1 MLLRFSRTTRSS
13 VLLPLTVVA
22 LVFVLPTL
30 ARGQTPPPRDPR
42 PGAVVPVDEGS
53 TIGGHVLALAG
64 GQPLRQADVRLS
76 GDPLREPLFVL
87 TDEQG
92 GYAFTGLAPGT
103 YTVAAFRTGYVEWS
117 YGQRRWNDLPAGI
130 DLRAGEAATA
140 DLRLPRAGAIVV
152 RLSSPTGE
160 PIVGLLVQALAKRF
174 TDGRPTFTVAGA
186 NTNAVTNDRGEARLF
201 GLPEGEYY
209 VVARPASL
217 MPLQRPPREGETFYP
232 GTRTSDRAMAVRV
245 SAGSETAIA
254 LVVEP
259 VARLS
264 RVSGFIVDS
273 SGSPAT
279 GATVSFTQRA
289 SARISSVR
297 VDRFPD
303 GRFVTEPLA
312 PGEYALQV
320 RTSGPAGQTEYGS
333 ARFQVEGGDIQGAV
347 LGTRPGGVVAG
358 RIVLDEPGLKSQ
370 SVRLQL
376 TPVWMGERPMSTGIA
391 TVRDD
396 WSFEIRDLMATGAL
410 RVQEPTGQWWIKSVR
425 IDGREVS
432 DVPVDFRAGTAFYN
446 VQVVVTRR
454 AAQVGGAVVG
464 ASDAVVVIFP
474 TDPSLW
480 TPTTRRIAVTSP
492 DQTGQFVIGGLPSG
506 HYHVVAVDAFQRGS
520 ERDVD
525 TLRTMV
531 GRSLDLHLAEGE
543 SKSVRLEVIER

>member
-1 MLLRFSRTTRSS
+1 M
-13 VLLPLTVVA
+13 VVA
-22 LVFVLPTL
+22 LVFVGATL
-30 ARGQTPPPRDPR
+30 ATGQTPPPRDPR
-42 PGAVVPVDEGS
+42 FGAAVPVDEGG
-53 TIGGHVLALAG
+53 TISGHVLARPG

-76 GDPLREPLFVL
+76 GDPLRERLFAL
-87 TDEQG
+87 TDEEG
-92 GYAFTGLAPGT
+92 RYTFTGLPPGT
-103 YTVAAFRTGYVEWS
+103 YTVAAFSTGYVEWS
-117 YGQRRWNDLPAGI
+117 YGQRRWNDLPTGI
-130 DLRAGEAATA
+130 DLRKGETATA
-140 DLRLPRAGAIVV
+140 DLRLPRAGVIVA
-152 RLSSPTGE
+152 RLSSPAGQ
-160 PIVGLLVQALAKRF
+160 PIVGLQVQALAKRF
-174 TDGRPTFTVAGA
+174 TDGRPTFTIAGGH
-186 NTNAVTNDRGEARLF
+186 TNAVTDDRGEARLF

-232 GTRTSDRAMAVRV
+232 GTRTSDRAMAVGV

-254 LVVEP
+254 FVVEP

-264 RVSGFIVDS
+264 RVSGFIMDS
-273 SGSPAT
+273 SGAPAT

-289 SARISSVR
+289 SARISGAR

-312 PGEYALQV
+312 PGEYVVQV
-320 RTSGPAGQTEYGS
+320 RTIGPAGQTEYAS
-333 ARFQVEGGDIQGAV
+333 ARFQVDGEDIQGAV
-347 LGTRPGGVVAG
+347 IDTRPGGVVVG
-358 RIVLDEPGLKSQ
+358 RLVLDEPGLEPQ
-370 SVRLQL
+370 SVRLQV
-376 TPVWMGERPMSTGIA
+376 TPVWMGERSMSTGVA

-396 WSFEIRDLMATGAL
+396 WSFEIRDLMATGSL
-410 RVQEPTGQWWIKSVR
+410 RVEEPTGQWWIKNVR

-432 DVPVDFRAGTAFYN
+432 DVPIDFRAGTSFDN

-492 DQTGQFVIGGLPSG
+492 DRTGQFVIGGLPSG
-506 HYHVVAVDAFQRGS
+506 DYQVVAVDAFQRGA

-525 TLRTMV
+525 TLRTLV
-531 GRSLDLHLAEGE
+531 GRSLALHLAEGE
-543 SKSVRLEVIER
+543 SKSLRLEVIVR